1 MIVASRYS
9 KSLIDLAVEKK
20 QLDAV
25 YNDVVVI
32 KQACDTANDFQT
44 FLKSP
49 IIKTDKKVEI
59 LKAIFSSK
67 LNELTF
73 AFIMLLAK
81 KKRENILLEVCNAF
95 IEDYNKFK
103 NITSA
108 TIITAVKLDDASRKK
123 ALEIVKGVSS
133 GEVVLNEK
141 VNPELI
147 GGFVLRVGDKQ
158 VDNSVSRQLQNLK
171 KNFNTKT
178 VSIN

>member
-9 KSLIDLAVEKK
+9 KSLLDLAVEKK
-20 QLDAV
+20 QLDKV
-25 YNDVVVI
+25 FSDISVI
-32 KQACDTANDFQT
+32 KTICDTAHDFQI

-49 IIKTDKKVEI
+49 IIKTDKKVDVLKEI
-59 LKAIFSSK
+59 FNGK
-67 LNELTF
+67 LNEITFGFILLLT
-73 AFIMLLAK
+73 K
-81 KKRENILLEVCNAF
+81 KKRENILPEVCSAF
-95 IEDYNKFK
+95 IEDYNHYK

-108 TIITAVKLDDASRKK
+108 TITTAVKLDDASRKK
-123 ALEIVKGVSS
+123 ALDIVKGVSS

-158 VDNSVSRQLQNLK
+158 LDNSVSRQLQNLK